1 MPPRRVSGLPRWGL
15 ALNLGV
21 LACSAVHTSRAA
33 LAVAG
38 AGACLVGVVLLAH
51 AVAMTTRVGRAL
63 AARLGHTVWF
73 YLAASAAMLAGV
85 AGACCWLSWRL
96 APPMPTR
103 VQGLPHVHLNLL
115 GWVGLAVVGTRG
127 APRGDVAALEDLL
140 LRVSALV
147 EAHPE
152 IVELD
157 CNPCLMGWWW
167 STPGSGARWLARRR
181 RWPPA
186 AADRERA
193 MEPGHRR
200 PGTGQVWTG
209 TLVPWSSR

>member
-1 MPPRRVSGLPRWGL
+1 V
-15 ALNLGV
+15 
-21 LACSAVHTSRAA
+21 AV
-33 LAVAG
+33 

-85 AGACCWLSWRL
+85 AGVCCWLSWRL
-96 APPMPTR
+96 APPMPT
-103 VQGLPHVHLNLL
+103 GCKACPTFISTCSAGS
-115 GWVGLAVVGTRG
+115 GWRSSVPGG
-127 APRGDVAALEDLL
+127 APRADVAALEDLL

-157 CNPCLMGWWW
+157 CNPCLMGCW
-167 STPGSGARWLARRR
+167 STPGSGARWPARRR
-181 RWPPA
+181 
-186 AADRERA
+186 
-193 MEPGHRR
+193 
-200 PGTGQVWTG
+200 
-209 TLVPWSSR
+209 